1 MVVQFQHLGMP
12 RILIVV
18 DAQVEKTGRLVEAST
33 TTAQILDAMKEAML
47 FQSRFANAL
56 HSPAPVIVDITT
68 STELAESAL
77 LPSQLSNL
85 TAQDIIWCP
94 LTLDVPSTLEF
105 PAQTIFQA
113 CRQVKSL
120 RPRVQ
125 QQLGYATSDGS
136 QKLGDLY
143 LPVVLTAKGPLYGEV
158 IREEQAANLYQQPID
173 LPDNQRQ
180 PLYHLAYQLLQSL
193 LAPPAVYLLQFGYN
207 EQNIVFDRLW
217 PFPAAPAI
225 ASIGIQE
232 PDLFTCHWHCLT
244 GQPIFDLTIIAKSE

>member
-18 DAQVEKTGRLVEAST
+18 DAQVEKTGKLVEAST
-33 TTAQILDAMKEAML
+33 ATAQMLDAMKEAI
-47 FQSRFANAL
+47 AL
-56 HSPAPVIVDITT
+56 HSPAPVIVDIIT
-68 STELAESAL
+68 STDLAE
-77 LPSQLSNL
+77 PTFGPREVNNL

-94 LTLDVPSTLEF
+94 LTLDVPITLEF

-113 CRQVKSL
+113 CRQVISL
-120 RPRVQ
+120 RQRVQ
-125 QQLGYATSDGS
+125 QKLGYATSDGS

-158 IREEQAANLYQQPID
+158 IREEQTANLYQQPID

-180 PLYHLAYQLLQSL
+180 PLYHLAYQLLKSL

-225 ASIGIQE
+225 ASIGVQE
-232 PDLFTCHWHCLT
+232 PNLFTCHWHCLT
-244 GQPIFDLTIIAKSE
+244 RQPIFDLTIIPSGVKG

>member
-1 MVVQFQHLGMP
+1 MSRV
-12 RILIVV
+12 LIVV
-18 DAQVEKTGRLVEAST
+18 DALVEEAEKLVGASP
-33 TTAQILDAMKEAML
+33 TTARIVDAMKEAI
-47 FQSRFANAL
+47 AL
-56 HSPAPVIVDITT
+56 HSPAPVIVDIIT
-68 STELAESAL
+68 STDLAEAL
-77 LPSQLSNL
+77 LLPMQVSNFS
-85 TAQDIIWCP
+85 AEDIIWCP

-120 RPRVQ
+120 RQRVQ

-158 IREEQAANLYQQPID
+158 IHEEQTANLYQQPID

-225 ASIGIQE
+225 ASLGVQE
-232 PDLFTCHWHCLT
+232 PNLFTCHWHCLT
-244 GQPIFDLTIIAKSE
+244 RQPIFDLTIIPSGVKA

>member
-18 DAQVEKTGRLVEAST
+18 DAQVEKTGKLVEAST
-33 TTAQILDAMKEAML
+33 ATAQMLDAMKEAI
-47 FQSRFANAL
+47 AL
-56 HSPAPVIVDITT
+56 HSPAAVIVDIIT
-68 STELAESAL
+68 STDLAE
-77 LPSQLSNL
+77 PTFGPREVNNL

-94 LTLDVPSTLEF
+94 LTLDVPITLEF

-113 CRQVKSL
+113 CRQVISL
-120 RPRVQ
+120 RKRVQ
-125 QQLGYATSDGS
+125 QKLGYATSDGS

-158 IREEQAANLYQQPID
+158 IREEQTANLYQQPID

-180 PLYHLAYQLLQSL
+180 PLYHLAYQLLKSL

-207 EQNIVFDRLW
+207 EQSIVFDRLW

-225 ASIGIQE
+225 ASIGVQE
-232 PDLFTCHWHCLT
+232 PNLFTCHWHCLT
-244 GQPIFDLTIIAKSE
+244 RQPIFDLTIIPSGVKG

>member
-18 DAQVEKTGRLVEAST
+18 DAQVEKTGKLVEAST
-33 TTAQILDAMKEAML
+33 ATAQMLDAMKEAI
-47 FQSRFANAL
+47 AL
-56 HSPAPVIVDITT
+56 HSPAPVIVDIIT
-68 STELAESAL
+68 STDLGEPTFGAR
-77 LPSQLSNL
+77 QVNNL

-94 LTLDVPSTLEF
+94 LTLDVPITLEF
-105 PAQTIFQA
+105 PAQIIFQA
-113 CRQVKSL
+113 CRQVISL
-120 RPRVQ
+120 RQRVQ
-125 QQLGYATSDGS
+125 QKLGYATSDGS

-158 IREEQAANLYQQPID
+158 IREEQTANLYQQPID

-180 PLYHLAYQLLQSL
+180 PLYHLAYQLLKSL

-225 ASIGIQE
+225 ASIGVQE
-232 PDLFTCHWHCLT
+232 PNLFTCHWHCLT
-244 GQPIFDLTIIAKSE
+244 RQPIFDLTILPSGVKG